1 MISSSLSRGLDGETV
16 GVFNLCVTQQAEK
29 IPSVNDSEAG
39 EEKVH
44 ELGVRNCFNVRGN
57 VYYRGL
63 QAVQGN
69 WKEQI
74 ILCMYPLLF
83 GICCS
88 CTENDRKS

>member
-1 MISSSLSRGLDGETV
+1 MISSSLSRGLDGETA

-39 EEKVH
+39 EEKVR